1 MQAAKDTHSAFAVPG
16 ERTIEGRIEKASLS
30 AVPFGRRG
38 TLRLPMSM
46 LFLLQ
51 TRQTMSPA
59 QLAGGW
65 WDNPRERG
73 GRGVGWAGNLQAAG

>member
-1 MQAAKDTHSAFAVPG
+1 
-16 ERTIEGRIEKASLS
+16 
-30 AVPFGRRG
+30 
-38 TLRLPMSM
+38 MSM

-51 TRQTMSPA
+51 TRQAMSLA

-65 WDNPRERG
+65 WDNSRERG